1 MLVPDLSLQ
10 TIVQSLKDYIDTSH
24 YNENE
29 DRLKIMNYYEGIN
42 LEEEVMRYFDPNA
55 LQFAP
60 ILATNIT
67 KKLIDARY
75 IAYKSAPERTADDR
89 YLERLGDLDQDMIE
103 VDRLTGLLGTV
114 AVLRYYDEEKDRLDS
129 HIITDF

>member
-42 LEEEVMRYFDPNA
+42 LEEEVMRYFDPIA

-67 KKLIDARY
+67 KKFIDARY
-75 IAYKSAPERTADDR
+75 ISYKSEPERTADDR
-89 YLERLGDLDQDMIE
+89 YLERL
-103 VDRLTGLLGTV
+103 
-114 AVLRYYDEEKDRLDS
+114 
-129 HIITDF
+129 

>member
-24 YNENE
+24 YNESE

-60 ILATNIT
+60 TLTLNIT
-67 KKLIDARY
+67 KN
-75 IAYKSAPERTADDR
+75 
-89 YLERLGDLDQDMIE
+89 
-103 VDRLTGLLGTV
+103 
-114 AVLRYYDEEKDRLDS
+114 
-129 HIITDF
+129 